1 MAPLHGYD
9 QRPSHSFPVV
19 PRPFIQPSAAG
30 RRLLGPSDCAPTRA
44 PHQKKAAASRLLHTD
59 GYFNNLDRRDRAD
72 GGGLPFGACPPENIG
87 WLGAFAW
94 RVWQKPSGSTANRRF
109 HSGTDARRRHQVALS
124 LHRPGAFP
132 NSPTRGRHWPAC
144 SEAADKLRPLARRRD
159 RLAFVGTYW
168 PHPAGRLVMTVS
180 HTCTPFVR
188 GSNPLPPPLTE
199 WSAGIGTMRRAS
211 PHEED
216 GGEGRPPPA
225 SDERDYGGSQSIEGR
240 RSRRRLHLAEVP
252 RKLERQY
259 DTPTAFRC
267 LPCAALSEC

>member
-1 MAPLHGYD
+1 MLGGCGRSPAGPPQTDGFTRAPTHGVD
-9 QRPSHSFPVV
+9 TRS
-19 PRPFIQPSAAG
+19 
-30 RRLLGPSDCAPTRA
+30 RLVSTALGPSPTSQLGVGTGPPAPRPPT
-44 PHQKKAAASRLLHTD
+44 
-59 GYFNNLDRRDRAD
+59 NC
-72 GGGLPFGACPPENIG
+72 GL
-87 WLGAFAW
+87 
-94 RVWQKPSGSTANRRF
+94 
-109 HSGTDARRRHQVALS
+109 
-124 LHRPGAFP
+124 
-132 NSPTRGRHWPAC
+132 WPAG
-144 SEAADKLRPLARRRD
+144 ATAWPV
-159 RLAFVGTYW
+159 VGTYW
-168 PHPAGRLVMTVS
+168 PHPADRLVMTVS

-225 SDERDYGGSQSIEGR
+225 SDERDYGGSQSMEGR